1 MLQSSCFFTHYGK
14 DIEEIFWLES
24 FYALTV
30 LLIEVPSGYLV
41 ERYGR
46 GAVLR
51 AGAVLWSLSWLLLLS
66 VDNFTGLLLFELLG
80 RIATAQ
86 LSGADL
92 ALLFDTE
99 R

>member
-14 DIEEIFWLES
+14 DIEEIFRLES

-66 VDNFTGLLLFELLG
+66 VDDFTGLMVFELLG
-80 RIATAQ
+80 GIATA
-86 LSGADL
+86 LTF
-92 ALLFDTE
+92 ALLFDIE
-99 R
+99 CELA

>member
-1 MLQSSCFFTHYGK
+1 MLQSSCFFIHYGK

-30 LLIEVPSGYLV
+30 LLIEVPSGYLA

-51 AGAVLWSLSWLLLLS
+51 AGAVLWSLSRLLLLS
-66 VDNFTGLLLFELLG
+66 VDNFPGLLLFELLG
-80 RIATAQ
+80 RISKAL

-92 ALLFDTE
+92 ASLFGTE

>member
-30 LLIEVPSGYLV
+30 LLIEVPSGYLA

-51 AGAVLWSLSWLLLLS
+51 AGAVLWSLSWLLLS

-80 RIATAQ
+80 RIATAL